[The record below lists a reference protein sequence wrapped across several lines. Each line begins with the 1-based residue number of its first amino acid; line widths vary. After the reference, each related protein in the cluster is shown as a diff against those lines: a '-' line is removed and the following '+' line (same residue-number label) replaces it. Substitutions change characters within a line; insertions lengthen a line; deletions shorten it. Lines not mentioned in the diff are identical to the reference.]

1 MGSLFEIAKSGIQAY
16 RQALSVT
23 GQNIANVNTEG
34 YSKRDV
40 ALEEIGGIQG
50 GVTDVSDQSGLGVRV
65 DETRE
70 ALTKM
75 VGEQFD
81 KNVNE
86 HIWVNGI
93 QGIDSILTMIMD
105 RIDDGDTD
113 GAKDDIR
120 QLQDELL
127 NNNVRG

>member
-1 MGSLFEIAKSGIQAY
+1 MSKEIENKNKREVDMSKYDIT
-16 RQALSVT
+16 RQKT
-23 GQNIANVNTEG
+23 TEF
-34 YSKRDV
+34 
-40 ALEEIGGIQG
+40 
-50 GVTDVSDQSGLGVRV
+50 
-65 DETRE
+65 
-70 ALTKM
+70 
-75 VGEQFD
+75 VGEMFD

-105 RIDDGDTD
+105 RIDAGDTD

>member
-1 MGSLFEIAKSGIQAY
+1 MSKEIENKNK
-16 RQALSVT
+16 REVDM
-23 GQNIANVNTEG
+23 
-34 YSKRDV
+34 SKYDK
-40 ALEEIGGIQG
+40 
-50 GVTDVSDQSGLGVRV
+50 
-65 DETRE
+65 TRK

-81 KNVNE
+81 KNINCD
-86 HIWVNGI
+86 IWVNGI

>member
-1 MGSLFEIAKSGIQAY
+1 M
-16 RQALSVT
+16 
-23 GQNIANVNTEG
+23 
-34 YSKRDV
+34 SKYDK
-40 ALEEIGGIQG
+40 
-50 GVTDVSDQSGLGVRV
+50 
-65 DETRE
+65 TRE
-70 ALTKM
+70 TVTKM
-75 VGEQFD
+75 VGEMFA

>member
-1 MGSLFEIAKSGIQAY
+1 MSKYDIT
-16 RQALSVT
+16 RQKT
-23 GQNIANVNTEG
+23 
-34 YSKRDV
+34 
-40 ALEEIGGIQG
+40 
-50 GVTDVSDQSGLGVRV
+50 
-65 DETRE
+65 
-70 ALTKM
+70 TKM
-75 VGEQFD
+75 VGEMFD

-120 QLQDELL
+120 QLQDVLL

>member
-1 MGSLFEIAKSGIQAY
+1 M
-16 RQALSVT
+16 
-23 GQNIANVNTEG
+23 
-34 YSKRDV
+34 SKNDK
-40 ALEEIGGIQG
+40 
-50 GVTDVSDQSGLGVRV
+50 
-65 DETRE
+65 TRE
-70 ALTKM
+70 QTAKI
-75 VGEQFD
+75 VGEMFD
-81 KNVNE
+81 KNINRD
-86 HIWVNGI
+86 IWVNGI

>member
-1 MGSLFEIAKSGIQAY
+1 MSKEIDNKNKREVDMSKYDIT
-16 RQALSVT
+16 RQKT
-23 GQNIANVNTEG
+23 
-34 YSKRDV
+34 
-40 ALEEIGGIQG
+40 
-50 GVTDVSDQSGLGVRV
+50 
-65 DETRE
+65 
-70 ALTKM
+70 TKM
-75 VGEQFD
+75 VGEMFD

>member
-1 MGSLFEIAKSGIQAY
+1 M
-16 RQALSVT
+16 
-23 GQNIANVNTEG
+23 
-34 YSKRDV
+34 SKYDK
-40 ALEEIGGIQG
+40 
-50 GVTDVSDQSGLGVRV
+50 
-65 DETRE
+65 TRE
-70 ALTKM
+70 QTTKI
-75 VGEQFD
+75 VGEMFD

-86 HIWVNGI
+86 HIWVNGM

>member
-1 MGSLFEIAKSGIQAY
+1 MSKYDIT
-16 RQALSVT
+16 RQKT
-23 GQNIANVNTEG
+23 IEF
-34 YSKRDV
+34 
-40 ALEEIGGIQG
+40 
-50 GVTDVSDQSGLGVRV
+50 
-65 DETRE
+65 
-70 ALTKM
+70 
-75 VGEQFD
+75 VGEMFD

-120 QLQDELL
+120 QLQDALL
-127 NNNVRG
+127 ENNVRG